1 MKINFR
7 SRTLLSSVFMTILIM
22 ILFNQ
27 VIFSGKSFGSPDT
40 LSPKSVGIALNNY
53 SDQSGE
59 FPQWKPWIFSGMP
72 SAEAFSHIS
81 KLYFPEHLFKLF
93 MLSGMMIQM
102 LHLLFAGIGCFLL
115 LRHFKINYLSSILGS
130 VGFMLTPYM
139 TVMVVHGHGSQMMT
153 AAYIPWIFWFTVK
166 LWQKPN
172 LLDTGVLAILLG
184 FQLQRAHAQIAYY
197 TWMLIGAYSLLIIIK
212 RFREEKNKKHLI
224 HSFGLFSIACL
235 LGIGLC
241 LLIYLQ
247 AMDYTPYSIRGGSQ
261 TGGADYNYATGWS
274 FHPKEMLTFL
284 IPSAFGFGGQVYW
297 GLMPFTDYPNYMG
310 IIILL
315 LAIIGLFHRRDF
327 IHWFLIITSCLALLI
342 SFGKH
347 FSLVYNLFF
356 NIFPYFNKFRVP
368 HMILI
373 LLQFN
378 IAILAAFGLES
389 VASIKYKNV
398 PKWFWGLLG
407 FGSIIF
413 LLMVL
418 GGATVEGFIR
428 ESFPAPRVQDARTA
442 QIINNIRWS
451 LWETDTWMM
460 IFFIG
465 SLLIVIWLWIQRK
478 ISKEIMYGLIVIT
491 GIFDI
496 CIVNYKIIEP
506 SKSSARASQL
516 ISNKAVK
523 RFFEKDEIIQFIKTD
538 KSDFRIYPVGNLF
551 GESRFAAFNI
561 ESMGGYHPAKL
572 RSYNNFLT
580 KTRNGSSVP
589 LLRMM
594 NVKYLISQQAINHPD
609 LMLVKSGNLK
619 APRGSQSVNIY
630 QLSNVLPRAWFV
642 DNVITLEEDKI
653 FKEIINDS
661 FDPSKYA
668 YSSQLVKPPSNKIS
682 LINKI
687 EKRLHE
693 INIETESDGNQFLV
707 LSEVFYPKRWKASIN
722 GENVETLKVNG
733 VLRGLSI
740 PAGKNNIT
748 FRYDKS
754 QFNRGLI
761 LSLISFGVTLF
772 LVAFGY
778 YNRNKS
784 R

>member
-1 MKINFR
+1 MKINFK
-7 SRTLLSSVFMTILIM
+7 SKTLFASIFMMILIM

-40 LSPKSVGIALNNY
+40 LSPQAVGIALNEY

-59 FPQWKPWIFSGMP
+59 FPQWQPWVFSGMP

-93 MLSGMMIQM
+93 MLPGIMIQM

-115 LRHFKINYLSSILGS
+115 LRNFKINYLSSILGS

-166 LWQKPN
+166 LWEKPN
-172 LLDTGVLAILLG
+172 LLDTGCLAILMG

-197 TWMLIGAYSLLIIIK
+197 TWMLIGAYSLLILIK
-212 RFREEKNKKHLI
+212 RLREETNKKYLF
-224 HSFGLFSIACL
+224 HSFSLFSIACVL
-235 LGIGLC
+235 AIGLC
-241 LLIYLQ
+241 LLIYLP
-247 AMDYTPYSIRGGSQ
+247 AIDYTPYSIRGGSE

-315 LAIIGLFHRRDF
+315 LAIIGLFEKREF
-327 IHWFLIITSCLALLI
+327 IHWFLIITSFLALLI

-347 FSLVYNLFF
+347 FSLIYNLFF

-378 IAILAAFGLES
+378 IAVLAAFGLES
-389 VASIKYKNV
+389 VASIKDKYI

-407 FGSIIF
+407 FGSVIF
-413 LLMVL
+413 FLMVL
-418 GGATVEGFIR
+418 GGSSV
-428 ESFPAPRVQDARTA
+428 ESFLRQSFTPPRVQDTRTA
-442 QIINNIRWS
+442 QIINNIRWN
-451 LWETDTWMM
+451 LWETDIWMM
-460 IFFIG
+460 IFFIA
-465 SLLIVIWLWIQRK
+465 SLLITIWLWIQRK
-478 ISKEIMYGLIVIT
+478 ISKQFMYGLIVIA
-491 GIFDI
+491 GVLDI

-506 SKSSARASQL
+506 SKSSGRASQL
-516 ISNKAVK
+516 ISDNAVK
-523 RFFEKDEIIQFIKTD
+523 RFFEQDEIIQFIKKD
-538 KSDFRIYPVGNLF
+538 KNDFRIYPVGNLF

-580 KTRNGSSVP
+580 KTRNGSSIP

-594 NVKYLISQQAINHPD
+594 NVKYLISQQAINHPE
-609 LMLVKSGNLK
+609 LKLVKTGNLK
-619 APRGSQSVNIY
+619 APRGSQSVNVY
-630 QLSNVLPRAWFV
+630 ELSNILPRAWFV
-642 DNVITLEEDKI
+642 DNIKKLSEDKI

-661 FDPSKYA
+661 FDPSKDA
-668 YSSQLVKPPSNKIS
+668 YSSQLIKPPSDKVS

-687 EKRLHE
+687 DRKLHE
-693 INIETESDGNQFLV
+693 INIQTESEGNQFLV
-707 LSEVFYPKRWKASIN
+707 LSEVFYPKKWKASIN
-722 GENVETLKVNG
+722 GKNVETIKVNG

-740 PAGKNNIT
+740 PAGKNSIN
-748 FRYDKS
+748 FSYDKS
-754 QFNRGLI
+754 QFNKGLFI
-761 LSLISFGVTLF
+761 SLISFGITLF

-778 YNRNKS
+778 YKRKK
-784 R
+784 

>member
-1 MKINFR
+1 MKINFN
-7 SRTLLSSVFMTILIM
+7 SKSLLVSVFMMTLIM

-27 VIFSGKSFGSPDT
+27 VIFSDKSFGSPDT
-40 LSPKSVGIALNNY
+40 LSPKAVGIALNDY
-53 SDQSGE
+53 SEQSGE
-59 FPQWKPWIFSGMP
+59 FPQWQPWIFSGMP

-93 MLSGMMIQM
+93 MLPGMIIQI
-102 LHLLFAGIGCFLL
+102 LHLLFAGLGCFLL
-115 LRHFKINYLSSILGS
+115 LRHFKINYLPSILGS

-153 AAYIPWIFWFTVK
+153 AAYIPWIFWYTVK
-166 LWQKPN
+166 LWEKPN
-172 LLDTGVLAILLG
+172 LFDTGLLAIFMG

-197 TWMLIGAYSLLIIIK
+197 TWMLIGAYSLLVLIK
-212 RFREEKNKKHLI
+212 RFREEKDKKYLI
-224 HSFGLFSIACL
+224 RSFSLFSIACFL
-235 LGIGLC
+235 AIGLC
-241 LLIYLQ
+241 LLIYLP

-310 IIILL
+310 IIILF
-315 LAIIGLFHRRDF
+315 LAIIGLFEKREF
-327 IHWFLIITSCLALLI
+327 IHWFLITTSCLALLI

-378 IAILAAFGLES
+378 IAVLSAFGLES
-389 VASIKYKNV
+389 VARIKDKYI

-407 FGSIIF
+407 FGSVIF

-418 GGATVEGFIR
+418 GGSLVESFIR
-428 ESFPAPRVQDARTA
+428 ESFPSPRVQDVRTA

-451 LWETDTWMM
+451 LWETDIWMM
-460 IFFIG
+460 IFFIA
-465 SLLIVIWLWIQRK
+465 SLLIVVWLWIQRK
-478 ISKEIMYGLIVIT
+478 ISKQFMYVLIVIA

-506 SKSSARASQL
+506 SKGSGRASQL
-516 ISNKAVK
+516 ISNNAVK
-523 RFFEKDEIIQFIKTD
+523 RFFEHDEIIKFIKTD

-572 RSYNNFLT
+572 RSYNDFLT
-580 KTRNGSSVP
+580 KTRNGSSIP

-594 NVKYLISQQAINHPD
+594 NVKYLISQQAINHPE
-609 LMLVKSGNLK
+609 LTLVKTGNLK
-619 APRGSQSVNIY
+619 APRGSQSVNVY
-630 QLSNVLPRAWFV
+630 QLSNILPRAWFV
-642 DNVITLEEDKI
+642 DSIKTLDENKI

-668 YSSQLVKPPSNKIS
+668 YSSQLVKSPSDKVS

-687 EKRLHE
+687 ERKLHE
-693 INIETESDGNQFLV
+693 INIQTESEGNQFLV
-707 LSEVFYPKRWKASIN
+707 LSEVFYPKKWKASIN
-722 GENVETLKVNG
+722 GENVQTIKVNG
-733 VLRGLSI
+733 ILRGLSL
-740 PAGKNNIT
+740 PAGKNSIN

-754 QFNRGLI
+754 QFNNGLFI
-761 LSLISFGVTLF
+761 SLISFGITLF
-772 LVAFGY
+772 IVAFGY
-778 YNRNKS
+778 YKRKS
-784 R
+784 W